1 MDSTMTGISITL
13 AAFMGVFVITTTSQ
27 AQEPL
32 VQRGRAFAQT
42 NCSRCHAIGPVGESP
57 LPKAPPFRT
66 LHLRYPVEDLVESL
80 AEGIRTAHPAMPEFQ
95 LDAAQI
101 ADLIAYLKSLER

>member
-1 MDSTMTGISITL
+1 MTVDARSPRPIAHDVMQL
-13 AAFMGVFVITTTSQ
+13 ALSEKV
-27 AQEPL
+27 
-32 VQRGRAFAQT
+32 
-42 NCSRCHAIGPVGESP
+42 RCRKH
-57 LPKAPPFRT
+57 PPFRT
-66 LHLRYPVEDLVESL
+66 LHLRYPVEDIVESL